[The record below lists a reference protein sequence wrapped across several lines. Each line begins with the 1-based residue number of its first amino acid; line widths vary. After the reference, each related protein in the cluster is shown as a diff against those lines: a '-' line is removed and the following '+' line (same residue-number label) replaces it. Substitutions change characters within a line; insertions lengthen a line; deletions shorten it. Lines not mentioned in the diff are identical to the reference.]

1 MNPLAYIELAPQGTA
16 DASVIWLHGLGASGN
31 DFQPIVPEL
40 HLPAELKVRF
50 IFPHAPEQAV
60 TVNGGHAM
68 PSWYDI
74 LSMES
79 SGRSINQEQLQT
91 SVANV
96 RHVVEQEIQRGI
108 APERII
114 LAGFS
119 QGGAVAYHVALT
131 HPVALGGL
139 MALSTYMPLAEALPA
154 QAQHPDLPIFVM
166 HGTQDPVV
174 PEGLGKE
181 ALSTLDKM
189 GYTYRYES
197 YPMEHQVCLEQIR
210 DIGKWLG
217 GVLVT
222 GEAF

>member
-40 HLPAELKVRF
+40 GLPKNHKVRF

-60 TVNGGHAM
+60 TVNGGHTM

-74 LSMES
+74 LSMGG
-79 SGRSINQEQLQT
+79 SGRSINQDQFQT

-96 RHVVEQEIQRGI
+96 RYLVKQEVKRGI
-108 APERII
+108 QPERII

-119 QGGAVAYHVALT
+119 QGGAVAYHVALA

-139 MALSTYMPLAEALPA
+139 MTLSTYMPAAELLPPQAL
-154 QAQHPDLPIFVM
+154 HSSLPILVM
-166 HGTQDPVV
+166 HGTQDSVV
-174 PEGLGKE
+174 PESLGKE
-181 ALSTLDKM
+181 ALTHLHSM
-189 GYTYRYES
+189 GYEYRYES
-197 YPMEHQVCLEQIR
+197 YPMEHQVCLEQIQH
-210 DIGKWLG
+210 IGQWLMEILG
-217 GVLVT
+217 
-222 GEAF
+222 

>member
-40 HLPAELKVRF
+40 GLPQNHKVRF

-74 LSMES
+74 LSMGS
-79 SGRSINQEQLQT
+79 SGRSINQEQLNT
-91 SVANV
+91 SVAQV
-96 RHVVEQEIQRGI
+96 RYLVEQEIERGI
-108 APERII
+108 KPERII

-119 QGGAVAYHVALT
+119 QGGAVAYHVALA

-139 MALSTYMPLAEALPA
+139 MALSTYLPLAEALPTA
-154 QAQHPDLPIFVM
+154 ALHPSLPIFIM

-181 ALSTLDKM
+181 ALAHLNSM
-189 GYTYRYES
+189 GYKYRYES
-197 YPMEHQVCLEQIR
+197 YPMEHQVCLEQIQH
-210 DIGKWLG
+210 IGQWLTKK
-217 GVLVT
+217 LL
-222 GEAF
+222 